1 MENSKLKKIKI
12 NNPKKNRFSKITEDL
27 YWARIPL
34 PFRLDHVNIYAI
46 NSNDGLVIIDTGI
59 DNRLTRKCWGEII
72 ENLSPSLSLSKI
84 IITHH
89 HPDHI
94 GASKFLSKKLN
105 LKVFAPKIELRR
117 IKKIMS
123 YTDIEYGKLLSQNYK
138 EFGLDKKLIE
148 RVKHQG
154 NSFKKM
160 VKHLPEINS
169 IENPLTIETKKGIW
183 KGRFDTGHSPSQL
196 SLYDEERKI
205 YLCFDFLLPRISPNI
220 SVGIDDNENNVL
232 DGYLKYLNKIKQKMD
247 KNWSVFPGHEYPYTD
262 PSKRAVSL
270 IKHHRNRLD
279 TLLKAISKKPINVS
293 EATEILFGK
302 TKNDHDIFFAS
313 CEAKSHLNYLI
324 NKEKIIKKKQKNKDI
339 KYYYVIRN

>member
-1 MENSKLKKIKI
+1 MDNNILTKIKI
-12 NNPKKNRFSKITEDL
+12 QNPLKNRFSKITEDL

-34 PFRLDHVNIYAI
+34 PFKLDHVNVYAI
-46 NSNDGLVIIDTGI
+46 NSNEGLVIIDTGI

-72 ENLSPSLSLSKI
+72 ENISPSLKFSKI
-84 IITHH
+84 LITHH

-105 LKVFAPKIELRR
+105 LKVYAPKIELRR
-117 IKKIMS
+117 VKKIMS
-123 YTDIEYGKLLSQNYK
+123 YTDIEYGKLLSLNYK
-138 EFGLDKKLIE
+138 EFGLDEELIE

-169 IENPLTIETKKGIW
+169 IENPLIIETKHGIW
-183 KGRFDTGHSPSQL
+183 RGRFDSGHSPSQL

-232 DGYLKYLNKIKQKMD
+232 EEYLKYLNKIKQMD
-247 KNWSVFPGHEYPYTD
+247 AKWSVFPGHEYPYTD
-262 PSKRAVSL
+262 PSKRAISL

-279 TLLKAISKKPINVS
+279 ALIKVIRKQPITVS

-302 TKNDHDIFFAS
+302 IKNDHDMFFAS

-324 NKEKIIKKKQKNKDI
+324 NKERIMIKKQKNKDA
-339 KYYYVIRN
+339 KYYHIKRN

>member
-1 MENSKLKKIKI
+1 MENSKLNKIKI
-12 NNPKKNRFSKITEDL
+12 NNPLKNRFTKIKEDL

-34 PFRLDHVNIYAI
+34 PFRLDHVNVYAI

-72 ENLSPSLSLSKI
+72 ENLSPSLRMSKI

-94 GASKFLSKKLN
+94 GASKFLSNKLN

-117 IKKIMS
+117 VKKIMS
-123 YTDIEYGKLLSQNYK
+123 YTDTEYSKLLSLNYK
-138 EFGLDKKLIE
+138 EFGLDEKLIE

-154 NSFKKM
+154 NDFKKM
-160 VKHLPEINS
+160 VKRLPEINS
-169 IENPLTIETKKGIW
+169 IENPLIIETKHGIW

-196 SLYDEERKI
+196 SLYDEDRKI

-220 SVGIDDNENNVL
+220 SVEIDDNENNVL
-232 DGYLKYLNKIKQKMD
+232 EEYLKYLNKIKKMD
-247 KNWSVFPGHEYPYTD
+247 KNWSVFPGHEYPFTD
-262 PSKRAVSL
+262 PSKRAISL
-270 IKHHRNRLD
+270 IKLHRNRLN
-279 TLLKAISKKPINVS
+279 TLLKAISKQPINVS

-302 TKNDHDIFFAS
+302 IKNDHDVFFAS
-313 CEAKSHLNYLI
+313 FEAKSHLNYLI
-324 NKEKIIKKKQKNKDI
+324 NKERIMIRKQTNKDI
-339 KYYYVIRN
+339 KYYNIIRN